1 MNISTFTGSPSSFAR
16 STSLCPEIARRM
28 SSAKEVATVT
38 VNWRAPIYVCGPIFT
53 VAMTEVLGDG
63 VAAGATLIG
72 GVWKAPLTGVVPAG
86 EVAFAGEVVRQR
98 SIVDWTVLL

>member
-53 VAMTEVLGDG
+53 VAMTEV
-63 VAAGATLIG
+63 AAGATLIG